1 MDNKKAPDDDQQL
14 AVKANCC
21 TITNPDLINNTKTS
35 NKVPLPPASKT
46 VHTKKCDTSS
56 NKATTPRLKKVTK
69 TYLKASTFKYKYKTF
84 RSHVDDGLA
93 SRMGSMSL
101 NHDEMIRLCG
111 ETVALS
117 CDLVKLPASTS
128 NDSAD
133 NKLSKDVSASIDSKK
148 QPLLTSPSQTS
159 PSKTKNRRRRS
170 SGRLKNNQKAA
181 DENEEILSVKI
192 TSPAKDD
199 PSCMTSSM
207 TSQHKMTSC
216 STQARSE
223 WDMMTDDLATY
234 MADCWQLPKEMST
247 MAEMMYT

>member
-1 MDNKKAPDDDQQL
+1 MDNKKAPDDDQQQL
-14 AVKANCC
+14 AVTVNCC
-21 TITNPDLINNTKTS
+21 TISNPDLINNTKTS
-35 NKVPLPPASKT
+35 NKVPLPKT
-46 VHTKKCDTSS
+46 VPIKKCDTSS
-56 NKATTPRLKKVTK
+56 KATTPRLKKVTK

-101 NHDEMIRLCG
+101 KHDEMIRLCG

-117 CDLVKLPASTS
+117 CDLVKLPSS
-128 NDSAD
+128 NDVSSNSAD
-133 NKLSKDVSASIDSKK
+133 DKLSKDVSASSNGSKTL
-148 QPLLTSPSQTS
+148 PLTSPTS
-159 PSKTKNRRRRS
+159 KKSPPSKTRRRRS
-170 SGRLKNNQKAA
+170 SGRLKNNQKPDA
-181 DENEEILSVKI
+181 ENEDILSVKI

-199 PSCMTSSM
+199 LSCMTSSM

-216 STQARSE
+216 SFQARSE

-234 MADCWQLPKEMST
+234 MADNWVLPKEMST